1 MQKPKLGKIKLLSAK
16 EQVAAVLRKAILSRE
31 LVEGQEITLE
41 GIAGMVGV
49 STEQVKASGR
59 FQHPPELGQTVI
71 QPLKVIFVPFPLIV
85 PTVGFHLEVRRIG
98 NNQVNGIIRQGLNK
112 MQAISVD

>member
-1 MQKPKLGKIKLLSAK
+1 MSGKQLPDPPDDMVKH
-16 EQVAAVLRKAILSRE
+16 
-31 LVEGQEITLE
+31 VETFTHHDLNIRCQ
-41 GIAGMVGV
+41 AM

-59 FQHPPELGQTVI
+59 FQHPPELGQTVV
-71 QPLKVIFVPFPLIV
+71 QPLNVIFVPFPLIV